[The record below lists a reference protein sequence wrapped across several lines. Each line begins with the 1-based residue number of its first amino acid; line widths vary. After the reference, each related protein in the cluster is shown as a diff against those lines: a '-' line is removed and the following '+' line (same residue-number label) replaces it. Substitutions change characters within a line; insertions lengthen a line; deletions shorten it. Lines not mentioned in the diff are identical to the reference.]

1 VWPLTDYR
9 LHHEG
14 AIDPTLL
21 SWIRSILDQFFGSGL
36 LFVII
41 LSVLILIVTVGM
53 ILMGRRARNQVSKNH
68 SE

>member
-1 VWPLTDYR
+1 MWPLTDYR

-14 AIDPTLL
+14 GIDPTLL